1 MTCPFCKPEEER
13 IAFRETGFVC
23 LWDGFPVSEGHILV
37 IPSRH
42 ISSWFEA
49 TIEEQA
55 SLLKGINVARQLI
68 QERFKPEGFNIGI
81 NIGEAAGQTVP
92 HLHVHV
98 IPRYKGDVS
107 DPRGGVRYV
116 IPDKANYL
124 KDKEGIED
132 VRKGYSKVAERPAVL
147 GNEKYPLLTTL
158 TADISDATQLD
169 IAVAFVTDSGLNQIQ
184 PYLVDLFERGGLL
197 RILTGDYLGV
207 TEPRALLKMLD
218 WTQEYEVNAKVR
230 VFKTDH
236 ELGFHPKAYLIHR
249 GETGKTAYI
258 GSSNLTKHA
267 LTRGL
272 EWNQRIEESSN
283 RKQIDQIQFEFDRL
297 FYHSKTSEL
306 SQDWIDEYIAR
317 RSVTSLSASAEG
329 VSLESEIPEETPS
342 PNEVQQAALK
352 ALEDS
357 RNRGD
362 RAGLVVMATGLG
374 KTWLAAFDT
383 VRFSRV
389 LFVAHREE
397 ILKQA
402 HKTFRKIRPNAKFGH
417 YGGGEYSRD
426 ADVLFASIQTLGRQS
441 HLNYFRP
448 DHFDYIVIDE
458 FHHAAAT
465 TYRRLIDHFDPN
477 FLLGL
482 TATPERSDGGDLLGL
497 CGENLV
503 YRCDL
508 LTGINQELLCPFH
521 YFGVPD
527 NIDFE
532 NIPWRSGRFDPEKL
546 EFEVA
551 TEQRANNAFEQ
562 WQKRGQQRTLAF
574 CVSKRHADFMAD
586 FFVKRNVRSV
596 AVHSGPT
603 SAPRTQSLQQL
614 ERKEIEIV
622 FAVDM
627 FNEGVDIPAIDTV
640 MMLRPTESRILW
652 LQQLGRGLRKSQGKA
667 HLNVIDYIGNHRTF
681 LQVPMLLLPGAGK
694 NIGEVSRALEALERG
709 ELELPLGCSV
719 EYELEAMNILKQLA
733 RPTVVSDQISFWFR
747 SFKELHGRRPQASEA
762 WHEGYDPRRLRRT
775 FGSWFGFV
783 NSENSL
789 TQEEQHVFNLNRE
802 FLETIETTQMSKSF
816 KMVSLLAMIAAG
828 KFPGR
833 ISISELS
840 RQTIRIAKRIHL
852 LHDEFGEALNDE
864 DAMHGLLERN
874 PIDAWIKGL
883 GTKGVKY
890 FSYENGEF
898 RTVRLDDDSSGV
910 GLRDLTQEVCDYRL
924 SQYLDRIHGEA
935 SFAKN
940 IVCKVSHSNSAPIL
954 FLPPRDKYPGIPE
967 GWIPVMVGDERYQA
981 NFVKIAVNVLRK
993 GDGEE
998 NSLPDVLRAFF
1009 GPQAGQPGTAQQVK
1023 FELMDGVYELKPLM
1037 EVAGNPKLWQEY
1049 MRAEIPPLWGLQFNS
1064 SRWNQGYLVDG
1075 DHIFLLVTLNKQGM
1089 AQEHQYADR
1098 FISKDSFQWVS
1109 QNRTNRS
1116 KPSGQKIANHKQD
1129 GRAVHL
1135 FVRDQGKT
1143 PQGKA
1148 APFLYCGDLE
1158 FIDWEGDEPITV
1170 QWKLLHPLSDTLL
1183 KRFS

>member
-1 MTCPFCKPEEER
+1 MICPFCEPEEER
-13 IAFRETGFVC
+13 IAHQGTGFVC

-37 IPSRH
+37 IPIRH
-42 ISSWFEA
+42 FSSWFDA
-49 TIEEQA
+49 TTEEQVD
-55 SLLKGINVARQLI
+55 LLEGVNAARQLI
-68 QERFKPEGFNIGI
+68 QRRYNPEGFNIGI
-81 NIGEAAGQTVP
+81 NIGESAGQTIP

-116 IPDKANYL
+116 IPNKANYL
-124 KDKEGIED
+124 KVETGVED
-132 VRKGYSKVAERPAVL
+132 GRQSYTKAADRPAIL
-147 GNEKYPLLTTL
+147 GNEKSPLISSLV
-158 TADISDATQLD
+158 ADISNATQFD
-169 IAVAFVTDSGLNQIQ
+169 MAVAFITDSGLSQLQSYIT
-184 PYLVDLFERGGLL
+184 DLIERGGIL
-197 RILTGDYLGV
+197 RILTGDYLEV

-218 WTQEYEVNAKVR
+218 WTQEYEVNAEVR
-230 VFKTDH
+230 VFRTDQ
-236 ELGFHPKAYLIHR
+236 ELGFHPKVYLIHR
-249 GETGKTAYI
+249 GKTEKTAYI
-258 GSSNLTKHA
+258 GSSNLTRHA

-283 RKQIDQIQFEFDRL
+283 REQIAQIQSEFERL

-306 SQDWIDEYIAR
+306 SQEWIDEYIGR
-317 RSVTSLSASAEG
+317 RRLTPISASAEG
-329 VSLESEIPEETPS
+329 VNLDNEVPEEAPS
-342 PNEVQQAALK
+342 PNEIQRAALN

-383 VRFSRV
+383 DSFERV

-402 HKTFRKIRPNAKFGH
+402 HKTFRKIRPNATFGL
-417 YGGGEYSRD
+417 YGGGEYTTT
-426 ADVLFASIQTLGRQS
+426 ADVLFASIQTLGRQN
-441 HLNYFRP
+441 HLNKFRP

-458 FHHAAAT
+458 FHHAAAS

-508 LTGINQELLCPFH
+508 FTGINRELLCPFH

-527 NIDFE
+527 SIDFE

-546 EFEVA
+546 EFAVA
-551 TEQRANNAFEQ
+551 TEIRAKNAFEQ

-574 CVSKRHADFMAD
+574 CVSKRHADFMAE
-586 FFVKRNVRSV
+586 FFATRNVRAV
-596 AVHSGPT
+596 AVHSGPS

-614 ERKEIEIV
+614 DRKEIDIV

-640 MMLRPTESRILW
+640 MMLRPTESKILW
-652 LQQLGRGLRKSQGKA
+652 LQQLGRGLRKSRDKA
-667 HLNVIDYIGNHRTF
+667 HLNVIDYIGNHHTF

-709 ELELPLGCSV
+709 ELELPDGCSV

-733 RPTVVSDQISFWFR
+733 KPTVVSDQISYWFR

-762 WHEGYDPRRLRRT
+762 WHEGYDPRRLRKS
-775 FGSWFGFV
+775 FGSWIGFV
-783 NSENSL
+783 NSENGL
-789 TQEEQHVFNLNRE
+789 TEEEQDAFNSNRA
-802 FLETIETTQMSKSF
+802 FLESIETTQMSKSY

-828 KFPGR
+828 KFPGE

-840 RQTIRIAKRIHL
+840 RNAIRIAKRIHL
-852 LHDEFGEALNDE
+852 LHEEFGEALDDE
-864 DAMHGLLERN
+864 DAMRGLLERN

-883 GTKGVKY
+883 GTNGVKY
-890 FSYENGEF
+890 FTYENGGFGTE
-898 RTVRLDDDSSGV
+898 RLDESSSL
-910 GLRDLTQEVCDYRL
+910 GLRDLTQEICDYRL
-924 SQYLDRIHGEA
+924 SQYLDRLHGE
-935 SFAKN
+935 SNFAKN
-940 IVCKVSHSNSAPIL
+940 IICKVSHSNSAPML
-954 FLPPRDKYPGIPE
+954 FLPPRDEHPGLPV
-967 GWIPVMVGDERYQA
+967 GWIPVVVGDEQYQA
-981 NFVKIAVNVLRK
+981 NFVKIAVNILRK
-993 GDGEE
+993 GDGDE
-998 NSLPDVLRAFF
+998 NSLPDVLRSFF
-1009 GPQAGQPGTAQQVK
+1009 GTQAGKPGTAQQVK
-1023 FELMDGVYELKPLM
+1023 FELTDGVYELKPLL
-1037 EVAGNPKLWQEY
+1037 EVPGSPELWREY
-1049 MRAEIPPLWGLQFNS
+1049 MRAEIPPLWGLEFNS
-1064 SRWNQGYLVDG
+1064 SRWNQGYVVDG
-1075 DHIFLLVTLNKQGM
+1075 DHIFLLVTLNKKGM

-1098 FISKDSFQWVS
+1098 FLSKDSFQWVS
-1109 QNRTNRS
+1109 QNRMNRS
-1116 KPSGQKIANHKQD
+1116 KPSGQKIANHAKD
-1129 GRAVHL
+1129 GREVHL
-1135 FVRDQGKT
+1135 LVRDQGKT

-1148 APFLYCGDLE
+1148 APFLYCGEVE
-1158 FIDWEGDEPITV
+1158 FIDWEGDAPITV
-1170 QWKLLHPLSDTLL
+1170 QWKLLHPLSENLL
-1183 KRFS
+1183 ERFS